1 MSRKRRN
8 KNKYDM
14 YGIYEIPNYNKPK
27 KKKKKKKKATLS
39 GVLRLL
45 MIVFSTLVVI
55 FLVLFGVK
63 YSMKKKA
70 VSLYDEGDYQG
81 ALDLFNEAISP
92 SLPLLTG
99 FDNDIRLYIADC
111 YINSGEYGLACKEY
125 GKIKLWAGDKSDDKQ
140 YMEHVTDL
148 ENIAIGLYLYDKGEY
163 EQALDKLSKAYDDG
177 NTDLVLYVGSCY
189 GQLGDAGKMQEYYD
203 IFMSMHDMNS
213 FMYAQYAAI
222 ALDEDELDKA
232 LEYIEKG
239 KQSDDKMGERELLY
253 DEIVYYEKMKD
264 YNTAFE
270 KAKAFIDAYPNDVDG
285 QNEYNLLYTRQTN
298 NDK

>member
-1 MSRKRRN
+1 MSRKKR
-8 KNKYDM
+8 NKYDM
-14 YGIYEIPNYNKPK
+14 YGIYEIPNYNKPRK
-27 KKKKKKKKATLS
+27 KKTKKKKATLS

-45 MIVFSTLVVI
+45 FIVISLVLI
-55 FLVLFGVK
+55 IYLVLFGVK

-70 VSLYDEGDYQG
+70 VSLYNEGDYQG

-125 GKIKLWAGDKSDDKQ
+125 GKIKLWAGDNGDNRAYLEK
-140 YMEHVTDL
+140 VNDL
-148 ENIAIGLYLYDKGEY
+148 ENIAYGLYLYDEGEY
-163 EQALDKLSKAYDDG
+163 EQALEKLSKAYNDG

-189 GQLGDAGKMQEYYD
+189 GQLGDASKMQEYYD
-203 IFMSMHDMNS
+203 IFMSMHEMNS

-222 ALDEDELDKA
+222 ALDEEELDKA
-232 LEYIEKG
+232 LDYIEKG

-253 DEIVYYEKMKD
+253 DEIIYYEKIKD
-264 YNTAFE
+264 YNTAFV
-270 KAKAFIDAYPNDVDG
+270 KSKAFVEAYPNDVDG

-298 NDK
+298 DK